1 MFVHKV
7 AIFGLAAWM
16 ILISSYASAH
26 DRKRPLTVK
35 DSIETTQ
42 FLHPYGSSPVLISPD
57 RKKYLVVLER
67 GDVAKNGAW
76 IELLSGSTFSMDAA
90 RKATVV
96 ARLFS
101 RSTAWATDLAKNVRW
116 LDDSEHVT
124 LLWDDGR
131 RPPRVV
137 SVDVQDGKIETLA
150 QYSTPIAAYDI
161 SRDGRTVIFTA
172 QGRHSVSEDA
182 FLERRGFAIS
192 DQSVLSILE
201 GSLDGWTPRL
211 YYDTFVLRHPTG
223 LLHKIRESRRAW
235 YTNPDLLQ
243 LSPDG
248 RYAIAVEPAGAVP
261 TEWDGYT
268 DHLFR
273 DDYLPAA
280 RRNPSAPNLIRQYF
294 IVDVKDGT
302 ARPLWNAP
310 ENPSA
315 KMMWSPDSKTV
326 VVGPTFLPL
335 PSGNPAGLSGNAVAE
350 VDVATGHYTSILL
363 PNEVGTIQ
371 YGPARWAEDGVLD
384 LSAVEAQGANL
395 ARLKFRK
402 IQGKW
407 TRVVAERPDE
417 EQTPGVQIELR
428 EDLNTPPALYAV
440 DPMTRT
446 DELIL
451 DPNPQLKDRTLGRVE
466 LVHWKATDGRPW
478 TGALYYPV
486 HYEAG
491 REFPLVIQTH
501 GYSANRFLLDGAF
514 TTAFAAQALANH
526 DIAVLQVGAPDS
538 GAADFT
544 VGPKEP
550 EVYMAGFEGAIDHFV
565 ASGMVNQERVGII
578 GFSRTGWY
586 VEYMLT
592 HSHHQLAAAEVADNM
607 DGSYFQYIL
616 SDSAER
622 SEFEADNGA
631 RPIGD
636 GVATWLHSA
645 PGFNADK
652 VHTPLRMEV
661 DSGPLYSILWHWE
674 MFSNLRYLQKPVEL
688 FVIPD
693 IQHGVHVLQN
703 PAQRLASQGG
713 TVDWFRF
720 WLKSEEDAN
729 PSKADQY
736 IRWRQLKSLQ
746 R

>member
-1 MFVHKV
+1 MILRTV

-16 ILISSYASAH
+16 ILSSSYASAP
-26 DRKRPLTVK
+26 DQKRPLTVK

-42 FLHPYGSSPVLISPD
+42 FLQPYGSSPVLISPD

-76 IELLSGSTFSMDAA
+76 IEMLSGSTVSMDAA
-90 RKATVV
+90 RRATVV

-101 RSTAWATDLAKNVRW
+101 KSTAWATDLAKNVRW
-116 LDDSEHVT
+116 LDDSKHVT
-124 LLWDDGR
+124 LLWDDGQKPR
-131 RPPRVV
+131 RIV
-137 SVDVQDGKIETLA
+137 SVDVRDGKIETLA

-161 SRDGRTVIFTA
+161 SRDGRTVIFVA
-172 QGRHSVSEDA
+172 QGRHNVSEGTS
-182 FLERRGFAIS
+182 LERRGFAIS
-192 DQSVLSILE
+192 NQSVMSILE

-211 YYDTFVLRHPTG
+211 YYDTFVLHRPTG
-223 LLHKIRESRRAW
+223 LLQKIRESRRAW
-235 YTNPDLLQ
+235 YTSPDLLQ

-261 TEWDGYT
+261 TEWNSYT
-268 DHLFR
+268 DHIFKESS
-273 DDYLPAA
+273 LPAA
-280 RRNPSAPNLIRQYF
+280 RRNPSEPNLIRQYF
-294 IVDVKDGT
+294 ITDVGNGT

-310 ENPSA
+310 ENSSA
-315 KMMWSPDSKTV
+315 RVIWSPDSRALV
-326 VVGPTFLPL
+326 IGPTFLPV
-335 PSGNPAGLSGNAVAE
+335 PSEDPAGLAGNAIVE
-350 VDVATGHYTSILL
+350 VDAATGHYVSIPL
-363 PNEVGTIQ
+363 PDKLGATR
-371 YGPARWAEDGVLD
+371 YSPARWAEDGVLD

-395 ARLKFRK
+395 AQLKFRK
-402 IQGKW
+402 IRRKW
-407 TRVVAERPDE
+407 TRVVAESADE
-417 EQTPGVQIELR
+417 EQTPKVRIEVR

-440 DPMTRT
+440 DPVTHT

-451 DPNPQLKDRTLGRVE
+451 DPNPQLKDRMLGRVE

-478 TGALYYPV
+478 TGVLYYPV

-526 DIAVLQVGAPDS
+526 DIAVLQLGVPD
-538 GAADFT
+538 GGTEDFI
-544 VGPKEP
+544 VSSKEP
-550 EVYMAGFEGAIDHFV
+550 QVCMAGFEGAIEHFV
-565 ASGMVNQERVGII
+565 ASGVVNQEKVGIV

-592 HSHHQLAAAEVADNM
+592 HSHYQLAAAEVADNM

-616 SDSAER
+616 SDTAER

-631 RPIGD
+631 LPIGD
-636 GVATWLHSA
+636 GVETWVNSA

-652 VHTPLRMEV
+652 VHTPLRMEI
-661 DSGPLYSILWHWE
+661 DSGPLDSILWQWE

-693 IQHGVHVLQN
+693 IQHGTHVLQN

-729 PSKADQY
+729 PSKSDQY